1 MLNLGSS
8 DDADTCTTT
17 LRLFEDVAQLAVGNE
32 NSLQMT
38 LGPNGGLHFEAWLG
52 GESEI
57 RITSS
62 SSTRSIF
69 SSAWKLIFW
78 TADDPLG

>member
-1 MLNLGSS
+1 
-8 DDADTCTTT
+8 
-17 LRLFEDVAQLAVGNE
+17 VAQPAIGNE

-38 LGPNGGLHFEAWLG
+38 LGPNGGLHIEAWLG

-62 SSTRSIF
+62 YSTSSIF
-69 SSAWKLIFW
+69 FSSWKLIFW